1 MKFTRIGQGI
11 LAAAASLGVGLGI
24 SSCNPGNTIDYL
36 FVTTNNASSSS
47 TGKVL
52 SFRVNSYS
60 GTLTALAGSP
70 VSSQGQDPVALV
82 ATPNQKYLYVA
93 NRFSNSIAEFAIGTD
108 GQLAPGKTY
117 TTPGAEP
124 MALTVNNT
132 GSLLFVVDYYQS
144 GFSDT
149 TPGPG
154 ELIVYPIN
162 ADGSLG
168 TPVGTSGA
176 SFAALQCFPGG
187 VAASPTGGFV
197 FVTNTNSVVVTT
209 SPPTTG
215 TNPATPAGC
224 PTQGT
229 ISGFAVASSGA
240 LTPVTGSPFQAGST
254 PTGIA
259 IDPTSRFVYAT
270 DSVQNQL
277 IAYALQPSGVLLP
290 LTNGPFTTGTFP
302 VSVVVDPRGRYIY
315 VTNYNSSDVSEYQLT
330 QATGAPSAGAAASF
344 NTRAPSPTCLAI
356 DPALGRFVYTSD
368 FTGDYVTGAQ
378 LNPNTGAL
386 SGVQDSPFPASGS
399 PTCVAAVPH
408 GNHSTQFVSPYS
420 GN

>member
-1 MKFTRIGQGI
+1 MKLTRIGQGF

-24 SSCNPGNTIDYL
+24 SSCNPGDTIDYL
-36 FVTTNNASSSS
+36 FVTLNNANASS

-52 SFRVNSYS
+52 SYRVNSYS
-60 GTLTALAGSP
+60 GTLTNLAGNP
-70 VSSQGQDPVALV
+70 VSSQGDDPVALV

-93 NRFSNSIAEFAIGTD
+93 NRYSNNIAEFAIGTD
-108 GQLAPGKTY
+108 GQLVFGKSY
-117 TTPGAEP
+117 STPGAEP
-124 MALTVNNT
+124 VALTVNNSGT
-132 GSLLFVVDYYQS
+132 LLFAVDYYQS
-144 GFSDT
+144 GYSDA

-154 ELIVYPIN
+154 DLTVYPIN

-168 TPVGTSGA
+168 TAVGTSGT

-187 VAASPTGGFV
+187 VAASANGGFV
-197 FVTNTNSVVVTT
+197 YVTNTNSVVVTT

-229 ISGFAVASSGA
+229 ISGFAVASSGT

-259 IDPTSRFVYAT
+259 IDPTSRFLYAT

-277 IAYALQPSGVLLP
+277 IAYALQPTGVLLP

-302 VSVVVDPRGRYIY
+302 VNVVVDPRGRYIY
-315 VTNYNSSDVSEYQLT
+315 VTNYNSSNVTEYELT
-330 QATGAPSAGAAASF
+330 QATGAPSAGASSAFS
-344 NTRAPSPTCLAI
+344 TKAPSPTCLTI

-386 SGVQDSPFPASGS
+386 TGVQDSPFPASGS
-399 PTCVAAVPH
+399 PTCVTAVPH